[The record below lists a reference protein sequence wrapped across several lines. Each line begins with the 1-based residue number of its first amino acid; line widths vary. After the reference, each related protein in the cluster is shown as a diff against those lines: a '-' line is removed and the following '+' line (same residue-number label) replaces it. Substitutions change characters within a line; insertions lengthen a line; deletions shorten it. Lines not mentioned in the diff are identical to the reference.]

1 MKLDRAL
8 ALGICLA
15 SLALAAQT
23 PAPSADAGT
32 AKPEVKGAEPAA
44 GAAAATPAGVRPDS
58 PCKRD
63 IEAFCANVQAGGGR
77 IYKCL
82 AEKEAELSSNCKKRL
97 AVLRETGGECKD
109 DIEKFCAD
117 VPRGAGRLA
126 QCLSE
131 HHAELSE
138 GCKNLSV
145 PKAAAAP
152 TGAAAPAAA
161 KAPAAAAAPADAG
174 AQAADAGPR

>member
-1 MKLDRAL
+1 MKSERVLI
-8 ALGICLA
+8 LGICLA
-15 SLALAAQT
+15 SLALVAQT
-23 PAPSADAGT
+23 PAPTADAGT
-32 AKPEVKGAEPAA
+32 AQPEVKGAEPAA
-44 GAAAATPAGVRPDS
+44 AAAAAAPAGVRPDS
-58 PCKRD
+58 PCKHD

-145 PKAAAAP
+145 PKAAAAS
-152 TGAAAPAAA
+152 TGAAAAPATAN
-161 KAPAAAAAPADAG
+161 APAAAAADAG